1 MDNDGCL
8 TTTIIGPPVNPSNLM
23 PKADAGR
30 AESRYTSAMGYM
42 KGDHIKLQEI
52 SLGYTLKKVNLKAFN
67 ISGLRAYAQMKNVLY
82 LYKAAKYDIYP
93 EASNLD
99 LNIPR
104 TFIFGLNVNF

>member
-8 TTTIIGPPVNPSNLM
+8 TTTIIGPLLTQVISW

-52 SLGYTLKKVNLKAFN
+52 SLGYTLQNRLTLRHLILA
-67 ISGLRAYAQMKNVLY
+67 GLRAYAQMKNV
-82 LYKAAKYDIYP
+82 
-93 EASNLD
+93 S
-99 LNIPR
+99 IP
-104 TFIFGLNVNF
+104 L